1 MNVQRA
7 ISALQII
14 NAELAKG
21 ESNLSYDQLRLLRK
35 AKARWKKELE
45 QFTNPKAPA
54 RSLPA
59 RSHHNSNQL
68 NLSI

>member
-7 ISALQII
+7 ITALQNI

-21 ESNLSYDQLRLLRK
+21 KHYLSAAQLRVLRK

-45 QFTNPKAPA
+45 QFTNPQAPA
-54 RSLPA
+54 RSLPP
-59 RSHHNSNQL
+59 RNQTSL
-68 NLSI
+68 PI